1 MNKTAKNMR
10 ILCLYIQF
18 CQGKIINKMEAAD
31 SFGVDERSIQRDI
44 DDIRS
49 FMDKYQVIN
58 TYDSRQIVY
67 NRNEKGFVM
76 TGCDSIM
83 MTNGEILA
91 IAKILLGSR
100 AFTKEEINKILDK
113 LIQGCV
119 PLKNVKL
126 VSNLI
131 ANEKYHYTEP
141 HHNSNILN
149 RLWDIGM
156 AIREHNLLEIT
167 YRRGDIS
174 KGIVQRIVEPAAIL
188 FLNTKCIV
196 GEDNFDDED

>member
-126 VSNLI
+126 VTDLI
-131 ANEKYHYTEP
+131 ANEKYHYIEP
-141 HHNSNILN
+141 HHKTNILN
-149 RLWDIGM
+149 KLCDIGM

-188 FLNTKCIV
+188 F
-196 GEDNFDDED
+196 